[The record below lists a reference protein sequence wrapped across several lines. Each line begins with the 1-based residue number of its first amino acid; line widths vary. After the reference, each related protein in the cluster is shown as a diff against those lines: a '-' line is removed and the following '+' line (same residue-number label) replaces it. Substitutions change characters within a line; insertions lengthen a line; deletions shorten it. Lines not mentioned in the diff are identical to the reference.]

1 MLSKSILVV
10 DDSAV
15 MRRIIS
21 NHLHGLGH
29 RNILEAADGETA
41 LAVLRAERIDLIIS
55 DWCMQGMHGIDL
67 LRAIRADAALAKL
80 PFIMVTAEGQPHSI
94 IEAREA
100 GVDRYVLKPFTREIL
115 AQALKIIFIPAAP
128 RRKDPAFSEDRA

>member
-1 MLSKSILVV
+1 MHSKTILVV

-15 MRRIIS
+15 MRRIIT
-21 NHLHGLGH
+21 NHLQALGC
-29 RNILEAADGETA
+29 RNILEAADGYTA
-41 LAVLRAERIDLIIS
+41 LAVLRSERIDLIIS

-67 LRAIRADAALAKL
+67 LRAIRADAAFGKL

-94 IEAREA
+94 DEAKEA

-115 AQALKIIFIPAAP
+115 AQALQKIFIPAAP
-128 RRKDPAFSEDRA
+128 QRKN